1 MNTRRLI
8 SAFLLALLCS
18 GLLTWQLSRHLP
30 RPVAAPS
37 PVVVTR
43 QIVVASKDMQAGD
56 SITLTSL
63 DTLKWPSS
71 TVPAGSF
78 SKQLD
83 IAGRVLLYPV
93 SAGEPILE
101 HDLAAS
107 DAGTGL
113 TALIPDG
120 MRAISLHA
128 DETTGVSGFISPNSH
143 VDVLVTYPA
152 EGGAGFVSA
161 MVLQNARVLAIGQKD
176 DAMKEAKS
184 SALSTVTLL
193 VTPQDAAK
201 VTTAVS
207 LGKILLALR
216 NGADRSFTP
225 GLSPVIFAPGAPAP
239 RSEPTAGSPRK
250 AHATAERPSKPSFT
264 VETLTGGKKTEQTFQ
279 EEQP

>member
-30 RPVAAPS
+30 RPTAAPS
-37 PVVVTR
+37 PVIVTR

-56 SITLTSL
+56 VMTSASL
-63 DTLKWPSS
+63 NTIDWPSS
-71 TVPAGSF
+71 AVPAGSF
-78 SKQLD
+78 SKRQD
-83 IAGRVLLYPV
+83 VAGRVLLYPV
-93 SAGEPILE
+93 SSGEPVLA
-101 HDLAAS
+101 HDLAAP

-128 DETTGVSGFISPNSH
+128 DETTGVSGFITPNSH

-152 EGGAGFVSA
+152 EAGAGFVSA

-176 DAMKEAKS
+176 DAVKEAK
-184 SALSTVTLL
+184 LGPPNTVTLL
-193 VTPQDAAK
+193 VTPEDAAK
-201 VTTAVS
+201 VTTASS

-216 NGADRSFTP
+216 NGADRSLTS
-225 GLSPVIFAPGAPAP
+225 GLSQVAFASGSAAPKRAA
-239 RSEPTAGSPRK
+239 TAGNQPN
-250 AHATAERPSKPSFT
+250 AHTTAERSSKPSFT
-264 VETLTGGKKTEQTFQ
+264 VETLSGGKKIEQTFQ